1 VRLVWEIFCQG
12 RWTGKTV
19 REGEQE
25 AKRQRTFWR
34 PLSLRSLCALPFSGS
49 REREK
54 TRTTIFSFAA
64 QPNPTQTVVKP
75 TETGQVEG
83 ENTVKE
89 PLVVTD
95 TDFVDEVG
103 LTAARNRR
111 GKERGAVE
119 WEGREG
125 GTLQRRKVSAVW

>member
-1 VRLVWEIFCQG
+1 VDWEDGEGG
-12 RWTGKTV
+12 RAGS
-19 REGEQE
+19 E
-25 AKRQRTFWR
+25 APTHLLASALS
-34 PLSLRSLCALPFSGS
+34 PLALRSTLCVVYRLSATFSGS